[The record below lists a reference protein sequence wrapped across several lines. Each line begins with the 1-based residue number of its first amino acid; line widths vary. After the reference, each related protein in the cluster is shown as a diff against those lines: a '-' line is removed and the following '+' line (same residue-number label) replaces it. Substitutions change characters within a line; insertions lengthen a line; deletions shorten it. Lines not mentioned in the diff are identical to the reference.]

1 MRFHRAQ
8 FTPSRLQQHGVT
20 LIELLIVLSVLAVIC
35 AIVFPSFTYSRQV
48 AVMASRSAEL
58 TSLFQLTQS
67 RAINQSQ
74 AYRLVWHQDENT
86 QCIIAQPVNEKANSV
101 SRTDAM
107 AKISC
112 QQTTLAMVRLP
123 KAIQL
128 KKKVSEG
135 WVLLPDGDLFT
146 IDFRTQRPSHNLTLG
161 LSRDLA
167 STPDY
172 IVTVRQY
179 LGFDVCPWR
188 EVASACS

>member
-1 MRFHRAQ
+1 MRFHIAQ
-8 FTPSRLQQHGVT
+8 STPIRKRYQGVT

-35 AIVFPSFTYSRQV
+35 VVAFPNFTYSRQV

-58 TSLFQLTQS
+58 ASLFQLTQS
-67 RAINQSQ
+67 RAINKNQ
-74 AYRLVWHQDENT
+74 AYRLILHQDENT
-86 QCIIAQPVNEKANSV
+86 QCIIAQPVNGKVNRV
-101 SRTDAM
+101 SRTGAM
-107 AKISC
+107 AKMPC
-112 QQTTLAMVRLP
+112 QQTISPMVRLP

-128 KKKVSEG
+128 KKKASEG

-161 LSRDLA
+161 LSRDLS

-179 LGFDVCPWR
+179 LGFDVCPWQ
-188 EVASACS
+188 EAASACG